1 QQYAESERYTGQL
14 QRRWHTL
21 DHQPHGRVTLPLPG
35 IAKITLQSFA
45 QKGKILRVQGMLEI
59 DEQRSI
65 QPPVVRHSFALA
77 FAGLH
82 GQQHVERVTGESGQT
97 EDNDGHDPEG
107 QETLQKPDQN
117 VALHP
122 SLLSYGASLM
132 YSRWVKKPVIL
143 PGKVYSAMYFGFT
156 VASA

>member
-1 QQYAESERYTGQL
+1 
-14 QRRWHTL
+14 
-21 DHQPHGRVTLPLPG
+21 
-35 IAKITLQSFA
+35 
-45 QKGKILRVQGMLEI
+45 MLEI

-132 YSRWVKKPVIL
+132 YSRWVKNPVIL

-156 VASA
+156 PASANSQNSGMSANSLNLWSPISRSSRARSALSTTLPRASRRSSMYGCS